1 MKNGFYSFFYLN
13 HALLGSKGC
22 ISVLLLLILQGFL
35 GDDEIPVFEIYLFSQ
50 DLDEDAPGSPGITD
64 LPSAHRV
71 LVDL

>member
-1 MKNGFYSFFYLN
+1 M
-13 HALLGSKGC
+13 
-22 ISVLLLLILQGFL
+22 LLLLILQGFL
-35 GDDEIPVFEIYLFSQ
+35 GDDEISIFEIYFFSQ